1 MITREQA
8 LVRKIREWTDSGLI
22 GDDCAVLPGGGLV
35 SSDALVEGTHF
46 RLDWTDW
53 RRLGWKSCAV
63 NISDVAAMA
72 GRPRHL
78 TVALT
83 LPQRRVGLEGDI
95 LEKKLREFYQGF
107 LDCAGQY
114 RAKLAGGDL
123 TAGRDIVIAVTV
135 FGESHENGILLRK
148 GAQVGDYII
157 ASGHFGASAAGL
169 ALLSAGYRLDGAGS
183 VSSATSSPASGSAAG
198 SASSSAAGSAAGS
211 TSNSTLSSASS
222 SIYRSIYSSILSH
235 LEPRPRLR
243 ESWALASLV
252 GNRGALMDA
261 SDGLADALCQIAEQS
276 GVAINLD
283 LNNIPLAPAT
293 SACAALLGCDP
304 LHWALYGGEDY
315 ELVAAIAPAD
325 WERGAATLPFTKI
338 GKVVAAKPGA
348 KSAADTGG
356 EGLVRLLEGDRPS
369 ERFSG
374 VLDLNNAFKHFC

>member
-1 MITREQA
+1 
-8 LVRKIREWTDSGLI
+8 
-22 GDDCAVLPGGGLV
+22 
-35 SSDALVEGTHF
+35 
-46 RLDWTDW
+46 
-53 RRLGWKSCAV
+53 
-63 NISDVAAMA
+63 
-72 GRPRHL
+72 
-78 TVALT
+78 VALT
-83 LPQRRVGLEGDI
+83 LPQGRAGLEGDI

-107 LDCAGQY
+107 LDCAGRY

-157 ASGHFGASAAGL
+157 ATGHFGASAAGL
-169 ALLSAGYRLDGAGS
+169 ALLSAGYRLDGAGTLS
-183 VSSATSSPASGSAAG
+183 SSTSSSASG
-198 SASSSAAGSAAGS
+198 SASSSA
-211 TSNSTLSSASS
+211 SS
-222 SIYRSIYSSILSH
+222 SIHSSIHSCILSH

-283 LNNIPLAPAT
+283 LDNIPLAPAT

-304 LHWALYGGEDY
+304 MHWALYGGEDY

-338 GKVVAAKPGA
+338 GEVVAAKSGA

>member
-8 LVRKIREWTDSGLI
+8 LIRKIREWTDSGLI

-83 LPQRRVGLEGDI
+83 LPQGRAGLEGNI

-107 LDCAGQY
+107 LDCAGRY
-114 RAKLAGGDL
+114 RARLAGGDL

-135 FGESHENGILLRK
+135 FGESHEKGILLRK
-148 GAQVGDYII
+148 GAQIGDYII
-157 ASGHFGASAAGL
+157 ATGHFGASAAGL

-183 VSSATSSPASGSAAG
+183 LSSAASSSASGSA
-198 SASSSAAGSAAGS
+198 SGS
-211 TSNSTLSSASS
+211 TSSSMLSLASS
-222 SIYRSIYSSILSH
+222 SISGSIFSSILSH
-235 LEPRPRLR
+235 LEPCPRLS

-338 GKVVAAKPGA
+338 GEVVAAKSGA
-348 KSAADTGG
+348 KSAADAGG